1 MNHIASQQQAQL
13 HLLAVIAEAA
23 QTLATMTTEKAA
35 HHHQIERLQEWLQA
49 NQEWLQA
56 NSLYQSFDGDAAD
69 LMIALVERQ
78 RYELIQ
84 LKKLLGEIFE
94 QLTLIDADN
103 ATLLRKLRTFQEQE
117 DA

>member
-49 NQEWLQA
+49 NA
-56 NSLYQSFDGDAAD
+56 ASLYQSFDGDAAD

-78 RYELIQ
+78 RYELVQ
-84 LKKLLGEIFE
+84 LKKLLDETIE

>member
-49 NQEWLQA
+49 NA
-56 NSLYQSFDGDAAD
+56 ASLYQSFDGDAAD